1 MQTVSQMVK
10 TNPQAPLVPEAAL
23 IQAIETCILCE
34 QTCSAC
40 ADACLGEA
48 DPKSLTRCIR
58 LNLDCADVCAAT
70 ARMLSRHQ
78 HADPTLLAQ
87 QVALCAIAC
96 ALCAAECERHAEH
109 HEHCRICAEMCR
121 RCERECRAYV
131 EARSEL
137 GATGNASQGG
147 D

>member
-10 TNPQAPLVPEAAL
+10 TNPQAPLVPPAAL

-40 ADACLGEA
+40 ADACLGEP
-48 DPKSLTRCIR
+48 DPKPLVRCVR
-58 LNLDCADVCAAT
+58 LNLDCADVCSAT
-70 ARMLSRHQ
+70 ARMLSRHL

-96 ALCAAECERHAEH
+96 ALCAGECERHARE
-109 HEHCRICAEMCR
+109 HEHCRVCAEMCR
-121 RCERECRAYV
+121 NCERQCREFV
-131 EARSEL
+131 ESRADLTPAHVPSRI
-137 GATGNASQGG
+137 G